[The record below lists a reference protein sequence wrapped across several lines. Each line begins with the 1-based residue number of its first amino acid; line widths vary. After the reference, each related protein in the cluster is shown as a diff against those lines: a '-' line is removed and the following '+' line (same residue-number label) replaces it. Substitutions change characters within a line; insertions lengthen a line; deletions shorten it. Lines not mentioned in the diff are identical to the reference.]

1 MRKFAVEWAFK
12 RAICFALCAALAG
25 VFAPAAAQTVDGVEA
40 VQVGTKL
47 EIRYGLDAPAEVS
60 VWVSEDSGTSW
71 TQLSTCLSGDYGKV
85 TTAGR
90 KVAVWDVLS
99 CRESLVGSRLHF
111 KVRTGKPDPCA
122 GAERVTFD
130 GYDYRT
136 VAIGNQCWFAENLRS
151 DNYRSGAAIPGNLTD
166 GEWKTTT
173 AGAQAVYE
181 NDPKRLSTYGRLY
194 NWYAVN
200 DARGLCPSGWHVP
213 SDEEWTELT
222 DGLGGEEVAGKQL
235 KTDSWGGT
243 NASGFSAFP
252 GGFRDYYNGYFFNL
266 GDYGFWWSSSPSGS
280 YAWDRYLVSSYSY
293 VYRGSY
299 YGVRGGYSV
308 RCVRDSKNAVSLTHE
323 FGSLE
328 AVESADLLTAC
339 DCLEAS
345 EILFNTYADLTEEH
359 KETIDAY
366 LEAERS
372 GAEPPVEVREKMES
386 EVKDAFAIVEEK
398 GLEIGEVCENL
409 INILSVLEGTDSA
422 DCPNVEAVRV
432 AYSRAIGD
440 EVGVQQLNPC
450 TGAERVTFDGYDYR
464 TVAIGD
470 QCWFAENLRSDNYR
484 SGAAIPGNLT
494 DDQWKTTTA
503 GAQAVYEN
511 DPKRL
516 STYGRLY
523 NWYAVNDARGLCPSG
538 WHVPSDEEWTALT
551 EALGGE
557 AVAGGQMNFG
567 GLNDLN
573 SDGFAA
579 LPGGFRYS
587 NTGRFGDLGY
597 MASWWSSASSDSYAW
612 SRGVGTGLSFV
623 SRQANDVHFGF
634 SVRCVRD

>member
-1 MRKFAVEWAFK
+1 MGKFAVEWAFK
-12 RAICFALCAALAG
+12 RAICFALCAVLAG
-25 VFAPAAAQTVDGVEA
+25 VFAPAAAQTVGGVEA
-40 VQVGTKL
+40 VQVGTNL
-47 EIRYGLDAPAEVS
+47 EIRYTLDAPAVVS
-60 VWVSEDSGTSW
+60 VWLSEDSGTSW

-85 TTAGR
+85 TSAGR

-151 DNYRSGAAIPGNLTD
+151 DNYLNGDVIPGNYTKRKWRRTTD
-166 GEWKTTT
+166 GV
-173 AGAQAVYE
+173 QAICEE
-181 NDPKRLSTYGRLY
+181 NPENLAVFGRLY
-194 NWYAVN
+194 NWYAV
-200 DARGLCPSGWHVP
+200 DDVRGLCPSGWHVP
-213 SDEEWTELT
+213 SIVEWRDLF
-222 DGLGGEEVAGKQL
+222 DRFGYFDASKQL
-235 KTDSWGGT
+235 KSADCNEAEITDFSGSL
-243 NASGFSAFP
+243 SGFRNNWAFYS
-252 GGFRDYYNGYFFNL
+252 GVGTHSL
-266 GDYGFWWSSSPSGS
+266 WWSTTRFENG
-280 YAWDRYLVSSYSY
+280 AWARVHDTESKFVGQEAYYL
-293 VYRGSY
+293 GN
-299 YGVRGGYSV
+299 GFSV
-308 RCVRDSKNAVSLTHE
+308 RCVRDSKQVVAFTSV
-323 FGSLE
+323 FDSLE

-345 EILFNTYADLTEEH
+345 KILFNTYADLTAQY
-359 KETIDAY
+359 KEAIDAY
-366 LEAERS
+366 IEAERS
-372 GAEPPVEVREKMES
+372 GAEPPVDVSEKIES
-386 EVKDAFAIVEEK
+386 EVKVAFAIVEEK
-398 GLEIGEVCENL
+398 GLEIGEVCEKL
-409 INILSVLEGTDSA
+409 INIPSVLEGTDSA

-440 EVGVQQLNPC
+440 EVGVQQIKPC

-494 DDQWKTTTA
+494 NSQWTNTIN
-503 GAQAVYEN
+503 GAQAVYDN
-511 DPKRL
+511 DSKHL
-516 STYGRLY
+516 SSYGRLY
-523 NWYAVNDARGLCPSG
+523 NWYAVKDARGLCPSG

-587 NTGRFGDLGY
+587 NTGRFGDLSY
-597 MASWWSSASSDSYAW
+597 IASWWSSTPSDSYAW

-623 SRQANDVHFGF
+623 SRQANDVRFGF